1 MTGRQGNDEAVAVLH
16 GVGRALAQDFIAGP
30 ALAFGGRC

>member
-1 MTGRQGNDEAVAVLH
+1 MTGRQGDDEVVAVLH

-30 ALAFGGRC
+30 GARIGGRC